1 MALHGDVQPAG
12 QKAFLNS
19 SDTEILIQYNAIIS
33 WYIGLDKAK
42 IVLNSNGPDLIFE
55 DGFCGLSKRA

>member
-55 DGFCGLSKRA
+55 DGVLWTK